1 MTWHPPPHA
10 SLQFG
15 HILFFNQYLSQI
27 SQWSLW
33 PKLIPQTCHLQVFGI
48 RGKVR
53 TEGGPFHPL
62 HSQNL
67 EVVSDKV
74 FSVGVGGLSS

>member
-1 MTWHPPPHA
+1 MLVIMAQADPANMPLTGFWD
-10 SLQFG
+10 
-15 HILFFNQYLSQI
+15 
-27 SQWSLW
+27 
-33 PKLIPQTCHLQVFGI
+33 